1 MSFNKENHPD
11 EDQLIRAI
19 VDEAKLPDSIREH
32 LALCPRCRVGIKKIQ
47 QDLNNLGQTARQLAP
62 ATHRKLFL
70 PVEKPSR
77 IYRWL
82 HDWRISFGAI
92 ATAAVVVL
100 VIWLSIPST
109 ILYEDSLDI
118 MAQVTWNDDVFI
130 TEINMLTQN
139 VMPQVY
145 LDIIGEYYL
154 VIDDEFIKFVIPD
167 FETDSLSY
175 YQRKKGVKSC

>member
-1 MSFNKENHPD
+1 MSLNKENHPD

-19 VDEAKLPDSIREH
+19 VDETKLPDYIREH
-32 LALCPRCRVGIKKIQ
+32 LSLCPRCRAGIKKIE

-62 ATHRKLFL
+62 AAQRKISL
-70 PVEKPSR
+70 PVEKPLK
-77 IYRWL
+77 IHRWL
-82 HDWRISFGAI
+82 HDWRVSFGAI

-109 ILYEDSLDI
+109 ILNEDSLDI
-118 MAQVTWNDDVFI
+118 MAQVTWDDDIFI
-130 TEINMLTQN
+130 TEINTLTKN

-154 VIDDEFIKFVIPD
+154 SIDDEFIKFVVPD

-175 YQRKKGVKSC
+175 YQKKKGVKSC

>member
-32 LALCPRCRVGIKKIQ
+32 LSLCPRCRTGIKKIE

-62 ATHRKLFL
+62 AAHRKISL
-70 PVEKPSR
+70 PVEKPSK

-92 ATAAVVVL
+92 ATTAVVVL

-118 MAQVTWNDDVFI
+118 MAQVSWEDDDFMA
-130 TEINMLTQN
+130 EISALAEN
-139 VMPQVY
+139 VLPQVY
-145 LDIIGEYYL
+145 LDIIGEYY
-154 VIDDEFIKFVIPD
+154 VSIDDEFIKFVIPD

>member
-1 MSFNKENHPD
+1 MSFNKENHPN

-32 LALCPRCRVGIKKIQ
+32 LSLCPRCRAGIKKIE

-62 ATHRKLFL
+62 AAHRKISL
-70 PVEKPSR
+70 PVEKPLK

-100 VIWLSIPST
+100 VIWLSIPSI

-118 MAQVTWNDDVFI
+118 MAQVTWDDDVFI

-139 VMPQVY
+139 AMPQVY
-145 LDIIGEYYL
+145 LDIIGEYY
-154 VIDDEFIKFVIPD
+154 VGIDDEFIKFVIPD
-167 FETDSLSY
+167 IETGSLSY
-175 YQRKKGVKSC
+175 NNREKGVKSC